1 MMVKKPE
8 PSYVFEVPWHAEV
21 FALAVHLSEKG
32 HFGWTEWTSR
42 LGKNLRYTKQNERTK
57 FKENQIISN
66 CNDSILDNSVK
77 HGLNG
82 SGDYYQVWLQ
92 TLIELMLDKGICDTE
107 SLNSLK
113 EQWAEAY
120 VQTPHGEPVN
130 L

>member
-1 MMVKKPE
+1 
-8 PSYVFEVPWHAEV
+8 
-21 FALAVHLSEKG
+21 
-32 HFGWTEWTSR
+32 
-42 LGKNLRYTKQNERTK
+42 
-57 FKENQIISN
+57 
-66 CNDSILDNSVK
+66 
-77 HGLNG
+77 LNG

>member
-1 MMVKKPE
+1 MDKTLEEKSKIYKKN
-8 PSYVFEVPWHAEV
+8 EV
-21 FALAVHLSEKG
+21 SE
-32 HFGWTEWTSR
+32 
-42 LGKNLRYTKQNERTK
+42 

-66 CNDSILDNSVK
+66 SNEAFLDNSIK
-77 HGLNG
+77 QGLNG

-113 EQWAEAY
+113 EQWAEGY